1 MRSDIEML
9 GVETGEHLATDEEAS
24 LARTRAALDLIGDT
38 HAHKPT
44 CVLCGQRANSLDR
57 FGLCAKVSGTHLRYR
72 EEERAS

>member
-1 MRSDIEML
+1 MSAD
-9 GVETGEHLATDEEAS
+9 DEWVPDDAAR
-24 LARTRAALDLIGDT
+24 ARTKTALDLIDDT

-57 FGLCAKVSGTHLRYR
+57 FGLCTKVSASHLRYR

>member
-1 MRSDIEML
+1 MS
-9 GVETGEHLATDEEAS
+9 TDDEWVLDDA
-24 LARTRAALDLIGDT
+24 ARARAKAALDLIDEA

-57 FGLCAKVSGTHLRYR
+57 FGLCSKVSGTHRRYR